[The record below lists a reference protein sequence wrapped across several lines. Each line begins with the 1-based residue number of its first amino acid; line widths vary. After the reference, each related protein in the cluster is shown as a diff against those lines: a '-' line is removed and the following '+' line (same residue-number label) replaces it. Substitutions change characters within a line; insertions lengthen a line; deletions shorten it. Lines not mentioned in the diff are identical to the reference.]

1 MSNGQQYF
9 GKYRGIVTNISD
21 ELFLGRIKAKVPDVL
36 GSEESGWC
44 TPCAP
49 FGGDGM
55 GMFCLPK
62 VGAGVWIEFEHGD
75 PDYPIYTGAWWG
87 SISQVPTD
95 VYTPVPYKKLMLKTE
110 GGNVFIL
117 DDSPGPL
124 GGITL
129 QTAGGQSIKM
139 TSTGITITFSSAQ
152 TVTIGP
158 SGFNVFNGALEVI

>member
-1 MSNGQQYF
+1 MSDGQKFY
-9 GKYRGIVTNISD
+9 GKYRGIVTSNSD
-21 ELFLGRIKAKVPDVL
+21 EMFLGRIKAKVPDVL
-36 GSEESGWC
+36 GSDESGWA

-62 VGAGVWIEFEHGD
+62 VGAGVWMEFEQGD
-75 PDYPIYTGAWWG
+75 PDYPIYSGAWWG
-87 SISQVPTD
+87 SIAQVPTD
-95 VYTPVPYKKLMLKTE
+95 VFTPVPYKKFMIKTE
-110 GGNVFIL
+110 GGNVLTL

-139 TSTGITITFSSAQ
+139 TSLGIEITFSASQ
-152 TVTIGP
+152 VVKISPT
-158 SGFNVFNGALEVI
+158 GFDVFSGALSVI